1 MSEDSPFDR
10 TRRSS
15 SDGPWSV
22 RYVIG
27 ANRRMALMIEDET
40 PRGKSFIGVPL
51 TGRQAREIRR
61 VMLAMLEEAGEATE
75 GE

>member
-10 TRRSS
+10 TPRSS

-27 ANRRMALMIEDET
+27 ADRRMALMIEDET
-40 PRGKSFIGVPL
+40 PRGRTFISLPL
-51 TGRQAREIRR
+51 TGRHAREIRR
-61 VMLAMLEEAGEATE
+61 VMLAMLEEAGESTE
-75 GE
+75 TL